1 MRDVHMRKVIILIL
15 SLFLVIGVKAQM
27 NYLEKGNKLI
37 YFGIA
42 IGVNYGDFKAVRR
55 PKLDAL
61 QTDSVKLVSS
71 KFGPGFDLGI
81 IGNLQFHK
89 YWDLRLV
96 PTLSF
101 SDKSLEFTDQDDNV
115 VRKTVSSIYLSM
127 PLYLRY
133 KSKPIKDFRFFVLGG
148 MRYNYDLN
156 SNSNERNTESQI
168 LVNKHDLG
176 VEMGFGFQIFFPSFV
191 LSPELKVY
199 HSVSNIK
206 RPNEG
211 LIYSRAIDKMFSR
224 IFTLTINL
232 EG

>member
-1 MRDVHMRKVIILIL
+1 
-15 SLFLVIGVKAQM
+15 
-27 NYLEKGNKLI
+27 
-37 YFGIA
+37 
-42 IGVNYGDFKAVRR
+42 
-55 PKLDAL
+55 
-61 QTDSVKLVSS
+61 LVSS

-101 SDKSLEFTDQDDNV
+101 SDKSLEFTNQDDEV

>member
-1 MRDVHMRKVIILIL
+1 
-15 SLFLVIGVKAQM
+15 M

-42 IGVNYGDFKAVRR
+42 IGVNYGDYKVVRK

-61 QTDSVKLVSS
+61 QTDSIKLISS

-89 YWDLRLV
+89 HFDLRMV

-101 SDKSLEFTDQDDNV
+101 SDKSLEFTDQDDN
-115 VRKTVSSIYLSM
+115 KITKSVSSIYLSL

-133 KSKPIKDFRFFVLGG
+133 KSKPINDFRFFVLGG
-148 MRYNYDLN
+148 MRYNFDLN
-156 SNSNERNTESQI
+156 ANSNERNNESQI
-168 LVNKHDLG
+168 LVNRHDIG
-176 VEMGFGFQIFFPSFV
+176 VEMGFGFQIFFQSFV

-206 RPNEG
+206 QANEG

>member
-1 MRDVHMRKVIILIL
+1 MCNVFMRKIIFIILAL
-15 SLFLVIGVKAQM
+15 VSFASLKAQM

-42 IGVNYGDFKAVRR
+42 VGVNYGDYKVVRR

-61 QTDSVKLVSS
+61 QTDSVKLISS

-101 SDKSLEFTDQDDNV
+101 SDKSVEFTDQDNNELT
-115 VRKTVSSIYLSM
+115 KTVSSIYLSM

-156 SNSNERNTESQI
+156 SNSNERNTESQL
-168 LVNKHDLG
+168 LVAKHDVG
-176 VEMGFGFQIFFPSFV
+176 AEMGFGFQVFFPSFV
-191 LSPELKVY
+191 LSPEIKVF
-199 HSVSNIK
+199 HSLTNIK
-206 RPNEG
+206 RPNEA

>member
-1 MRDVHMRKVIILIL
+1 MRKIIFIILAL
-15 SLFLVIGVKAQM
+15 VSFASLKAQM

-42 IGVNYGDFKAVRR
+42 VGVNYGDYKVVRR

-61 QTDSVKLVSS
+61 QTDSVKLISS

-101 SDKSLEFTDQDDNV
+101 SDQSVEFTDQDNNELT
-115 VRKTVSSIYLSM
+115 KTVSSIYLSM

-156 SNSNERNTESQI
+156 SNSNERNTESQL
-168 LVNKHDLG
+168 LVAKHDVG
-176 VEMGFGFQIFFPSFV
+176 AEMGFGFQVFFPSFV
-191 LSPELKVY
+191 LSPEIKVF
-199 HSVSNIK
+199 HSLTNIK
-206 RPNEG
+206 RPNEA

>member
-1 MRDVHMRKVIILIL
+1 
-15 SLFLVIGVKAQM
+15 
-27 NYLEKGNKLI
+27 
-37 YFGIA
+37 
-42 IGVNYGDFKAVRR
+42 
-55 PKLDAL
+55 
-61 QTDSVKLVSS
+61 
-71 KFGPGFDLGI
+71 
-81 IGNLQFHK
+81 
-89 YWDLRLV
+89 
-96 PTLSF
+96 
-101 SDKSLEFTDQDDNV
+101 
-115 VRKTVSSIYLSM
+115 
-127 PLYLRY
+127 
-133 KSKPIKDFRFFVLGG
+133 

>member
-1 MRDVHMRKVIILIL
+1 MRKIIVIILVCL
-15 SLFLVIGVKAQM
+15 AFNGLKAQM

-42 IGVNYGDFKAVRR
+42 IGVNYGDFKVVRK

-61 QTDSVKLVSS
+61 QTDSVKFVKS

-101 SDKSLEFTDQDDNV
+101 SDKIVEFTDQTGVPID
-115 VRKTVSSIYLSM
+115 KTIQSIYLSL
-127 PLYLRY
+127 PLYIRY
-133 KSKPIKDFRFFVLGG
+133 KSKPINDFRFFVLGG

-156 SNSNERNTESQI
+156 SNSNERNTDSQLLI
-168 LVNKHDLG
+168 NKHDVG
-176 VEMGFGFQIFFPSFV
+176 VEMGFGFQIFFQSFV
-191 LSPELKVY
+191 LSPEIKVY
-199 HSVSNIK
+199 HSVTNIHK
-206 RPNEG
+206 PNNE

>member
-1 MRDVHMRKVIILIL
+1 MCNVHMRKIILTIL
-15 SLFLVIGVKAQM
+15 SVFLFFGIQAQM

-42 IGVNYGDFKAVRR
+42 IGVNYGDFKVVRR
-55 PKLDAL
+55 PKLNAL
-61 QTDSVKLVSS
+61 QTDSVKLISP

-81 IGNLQFHK
+81 IGNIQFHK

-101 SDKSLEFTDQDDNV
+101 SDKSIEFIDQDNRV
-115 VRKTVSSIYLSM
+115 NTKTVSSIYLSM

-148 MRYNYDLN
+148 LRYNYDLN
-156 SNSNERNTESQI
+156 SNSNERNTETQL
-168 LVNKHDLG
+168 LVNKHDVG
-176 VEMGFGFQIFFPSFV
+176 AEMGLGFQIFFPSFV
-191 LSPELKVY
+191 LSPEIKVY
-199 HSVSNIK
+199 HSLSNIK
-206 RPNEG
+206 RPNDA

-224 IFTLTINL
+224 IFTLTFNL

>member
-1 MRDVHMRKVIILIL
+1 MRKVIIFIL
-15 SLFLVIGVKAQM
+15 SLFLLTEVQSQM

-42 IGVNYGDFKAVRR
+42 VGVNYGDYKVVRK

-61 QTDSVKLVSS
+61 LTDSIKLVSS

-89 YWDLRLV
+89 YWDLRMV

-101 SDKSLEFTDQDDNV
+101 SDKSIEFTDQDDIV
-115 VRKTVSSIYLSM
+115 TKKTISSIYLSL

-133 KSKPIKDFRFFVLGG
+133 KSKPINDFRFFVLGG
-148 MRYNYDLN
+148 FRYNYDLN
-156 SNSNERNTESQI
+156 SNSNERNTESQL
-168 LVNKHDLG
+168 LVNKHDIG
-176 VEMGFGFQIFFPSFV
+176 AEMGFGFQIFFQSFV
-191 LSPELKVY
+191 LSPEIKVF
-199 HSVSNIK
+199 HSLTNIK
-206 RPNEG
+206 EPNEG
-211 LIYSRAIDKMFSR
+211 LIYSRSIDKMFSR

>member
-1 MRDVHMRKVIILIL
+1 MRNVLMRKIIITIL
-15 SLFLVIGVKAQM
+15 SLFLVLGLEAQM

-42 IGVNYGDFKAVRR
+42 IGVNYGDYKVVRK

-61 QTDSVKLVSS
+61 QTDSVKLINS

-101 SDKSLEFTDQDDNV
+101 SDKTVEFTDQDDNI
-115 VRKTVSSIYLSM
+115 TPITIPSIYLSL

-168 LVNKHDLG
+168 IVNKHDVG
-176 VEMGFGFQIFFPSFV
+176 AEMGFGFQIFFPSFV
-191 LSPELKVY
+191 LSPEVKVY
-199 HSVSNIK
+199 HSLSNIK
-206 RPNEG
+206 RPNEA

>member
-1 MRDVHMRKVIILIL
+1 MCDVYMRKIILIIL
-15 SLFLVIGVKAQM
+15 GVFLFTGLRAQM

-42 IGVNYGDFKAVRR
+42 VGVNYGDYKVVRK
-55 PKLDAL
+55 PKIDAL
-61 QTDSVKLVSS
+61 QTDSIKLVGA

-89 YWDLRLV
+89 YWDVRVV

-101 SDKSLEFTDQDDNV
+101 SDKSIEFTDQDD
-115 VRKTVSSIYLSM
+115 RITTKTISSIYLSL

-168 LVNKHDLG
+168 LVNKHDIG
-176 VEMGFGFQIFFPSFV
+176 AEMGFGFQIFFPSFV
-191 LSPELKVY
+191 LSPEIKVY
-199 HSVSNIK
+199 HSLSNIK
-206 RPNEG
+206 QPNES

>member
-1 MRDVHMRKVIILIL
+1 MRKVIVLIL
-15 SLFLVIGVKAQM
+15 ALFLLTEAQSQM

-42 IGVNYGDFKAVRR
+42 VGVNYGDYKVVRK

-61 QTDSVKLVSS
+61 LTDSIKLVSS

-89 YWDLRLV
+89 YWDLRMV

-101 SDKSLEFTDQDDNV
+101 SDKSIEFTDQDDIV
-115 VRKTVSSIYLSM
+115 TTKTVSSIYLSL

-156 SNSNERNTESQI
+156 SNSNERNTESQL
-168 LVNKHDLG
+168 LVNKHDIG
-176 VEMGFGFQIFFPSFV
+176 AEMGFGFQIFFQSFV
-191 LSPELKVY
+191 LSPEVKVF
-199 HSVSNIK
+199 HSLTNIK
-206 RPNEG
+206 EPNEG
-211 LIYSRAIDKMFSR
+211 LIYSRSIDKMFSR